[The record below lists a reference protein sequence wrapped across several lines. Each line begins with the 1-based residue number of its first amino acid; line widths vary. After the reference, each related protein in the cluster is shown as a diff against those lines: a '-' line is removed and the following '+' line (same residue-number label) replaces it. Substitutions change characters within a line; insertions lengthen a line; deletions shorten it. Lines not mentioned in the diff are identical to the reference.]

1 MSICGSGK
9 FGVRAYGP
17 SFLVRSWKFLHIHES
32 TPASKGN
39 HCKLSRIEY
48 SPQNKRGMEMFLH
61 PRQRSEDILISSDRQ
76 KFLYS
81 MALCLNVENNILGC
95 CELSTHSRHSSALWW
110 LRESVTGPILAMVQL
125 SIFALCN
132 GVQIT
137 EVPG

>member
-32 TPASKGN
+32 TPASKGS

-81 MALCLNVENNILGC
+81 MALCLNVENNIIGC
-95 CELSTHSRHSSALWW
+95 CELSTHSRHSSMARCGGFARLSPGQFLPWFNSQF
-110 LRESVTGPILAMVQL
+110 LLCVTGYK
-125 SIFALCN
+125 
-132 GVQIT
+132 
-137 EVPG
+137 